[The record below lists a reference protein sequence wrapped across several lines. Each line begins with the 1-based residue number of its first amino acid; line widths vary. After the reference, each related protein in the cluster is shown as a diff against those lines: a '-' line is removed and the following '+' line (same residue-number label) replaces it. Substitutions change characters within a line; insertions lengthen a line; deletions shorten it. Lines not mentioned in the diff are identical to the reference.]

1 MKTPFDSIESVVQDL
16 RKGRMVIIVDDADRE
31 NEGDL
36 IMAAEHVTPK
46 AINFMARFGRGLICV
61 PTTEDRLK
69 QLGIERMVSQN
80 RESFKTDFQVSVDA
94 ARGVTTGISAADRA
108 ETIKVMTDP
117 TAVPDDLVQPGHIF
131 PLRARSGGVLQ
142 RAGHTE
148 AAVDLV
154 KLAGC
159 RPIGVICEVLKD
171 DGSMARLPDLVK
183 FAKKHR
189 LKLGTIEALI
199 KHRRSRENLVEK
211 IEVIQMPTDYGD
223 FQLHLYKA
231 TTDGQHHLAL
241 VKGDVAKKKN
251 VLVRVHSE
259 CLTGDVFGSRRCD
272 CGPQLHEAMRLV
284 AKEGSGV
291 ILYMRQEG
299 RGIGLGAKIQAY
311 KLQEKGYDTVE
322 ANIKLGFKMD
332 LREYGLG
339 AQILADLGLRTIR
352 LLTNNPKKIVGL
364 EGYGLEVVEQVPIRV
379 TPNPHNA
386 KYLKTKREKLGHLM

>member
-1 MKTPFDSIESVVQDL
+1 MKSPFDSIESVVQDL

-61 PTTEDRLK
+61 PTTEERLK

-94 ARGVTTGISAADRA
+94 ARGVSTGISAADRA
-108 ETIKVMTDP
+108 ATIKVMTDP

-199 KHRRSRENLVEK
+199 KHRRSREKLVEK

-284 AKEGSGV
+284 AQEGSGV

-299 RGIGLGAKIQAY
+299 RGIGLGPKIQAY
-311 KLQEKGYDTVE
+311 KLQENGYDTVE
-322 ANIKLGFKMD
+322 ANLKLGFKMD